1 MNIGIFTDSHYSS
14 AEITC
19 GCRYNSRSLDKIREA
34 YRIFA
39 EAGCEMVLCLGD
51 LTDTEKTYE
60 AECENLRACAAV
72 IDASGIPTLCVMG
85 NHDAFVFT
93 EEAFYALIGEP
104 HRPHTVTLGAVT
116 LLFLDAC
123 HASDGRHY
131 QPGGDFHWTD
141 TCYPHTDALREQLQ
155 ACTGEVWVCMHQNID
170 PAIREDH
177 RLSNA
182 AQIRDILSEFPS
194 VTHVLQGHYH
204 AGNDNTDG
212 GIRYLTLPAL
222 CERDTAEAVR
232 IFEV

>member
-85 NHDAFVFT
+85 NHDAFAMDRYRYSVL
-93 EEAFYALIGEP
+93 AKVPLAPLHKKYGDVDIIL
-104 HRPHTVTLGAVT
+104 
-116 LLFLDAC
+116 LDANYYK
-123 HASDGRHY
+123 DG
-131 QPGGDFHWTD
+131 QPYDGKPGDWTD
-141 TCYPHTDALREQLQ
+141 TMVPQKQVEWLKKELESCGDKTYVFSHQLIDYI
-155 ACTGEVWVCMHQNID
+155 MPQNHVI
-170 PAIREDH
+170 E
-177 RLSNA
+177 NA
-182 AQIRDILSEFPS
+182 EEICA
-194 VTHVLQGHYH
+194 VLASSGKVKGVYQGHYH
-204 AGNDNTDG
+204 EGGENVIDGIPYVTLAAMCEGYDNRFA
-212 GIRYLTLPAL
+212 I
-222 CERDTAEAVR
+222 
-232 IFEV
+232 IEV